1 MTYKETLEK
10 AKQNGIGAL
19 ELKIADMVD
28 IYLTDIDEKLSDE
41 EFESLC
47 DIVNDKL
54 QSMGGEIPY
63 TLYDVVEE
71 AFEENAATEQAKKAA
86 APKAE
91 KEKTKKKRMSYFEKQ
106 EWETI
111 EDEIAK
117 LEEDIETIETQ
128 MQENASDYGKLAE
141 LQRSLDAANETL
153 LEKYERYE
161 YLSDLAE

>member
-71 AFEENAATEQAKKAA
+71 AFEENYSKMFSEA
-86 APKAE
+86 
-91 KEKTKKKRMSYFEKQ
+91 
-106 EWETI
+106 
-111 EDEIAK
+111 DLV
-117 LEEDIETIETQ
+117 LEEDDYDETDEGISVDKSVFDDY
-128 MQENASDYGKLAE
+128 QEGTYVNILFPDDNDEKLFSYKMVGE
-141 LQRSLDAANETL
+141 DD
-153 LEKYERYE
+153 EKIYFE
-161 YLSDLAE
+161 YIG

>member
-10 AKQNGIGAL
+10 AKQNGISAL

-41 EFESLC
+41 KFESLC

-71 AFEENAATEQAKKAA
+71 AFEENYSKKLSEADLVLDELDYEETEDGISVDKFIFDDYQKDTYVNIKFIDNNDEDDVRSY
-86 APKAE
+86 KMVGE
-91 KEKTKKKRMSYFEKQ
+91 DDERIYFEY
-106 EWETI
+106 I
-111 EDEIAK
+111 
-117 LEEDIETIETQ
+117 
-128 MQENASDYGKLAE
+128 G
-141 LQRSLDAANETL
+141 
-153 LEKYERYE
+153 
-161 YLSDLAE
+161 

>member
-41 EFESLC
+41 QFESLC
-47 DIVNDKL
+47 DIVKDKL

-71 AFEENAATEQAKKAA
+71 AFEENYSKKLSEADLVLDELDYEET
-86 APKAE
+86 KDGISVDKFIFDDYQKDTYVNIKFIDNNDEDDVRSYKMVGEDDE
-91 KEKTKKKRMSYFEKQ
+91 KIYFEY
-106 EWETI
+106 I
-111 EDEIAK
+111 
-117 LEEDIETIETQ
+117 
-128 MQENASDYGKLAE
+128 G
-141 LQRSLDAANETL
+141 
-153 LEKYERYE
+153 
-161 YLSDLAE
+161 

>member
-28 IYLTDIDEKLSDE
+28 LYLTDIDEKLSDE
-41 EFESLC
+41 QFESLC

-71 AFEENAATEQAKKAA
+71 AFEENYSKMFSEADLVLDELDYEETEDGISVDKFIFDDYQKDTYVNIKFIDNNDEDDVRSY
-86 APKAE
+86 KMVGE
-91 KEKTKKKRMSYFEKQ
+91 DDERIYFEY
-106 EWETI
+106 I
-111 EDEIAK
+111 
-117 LEEDIETIETQ
+117 
-128 MQENASDYGKLAE
+128 G
-141 LQRSLDAANETL
+141 
-153 LEKYERYE
+153 
-161 YLSDLAE
+161 